1 MKQSLDGLNGQNSR
15 RTRSKD
21 GVNIVSCPLCD
32 QAALFFRLP
41 QTSTKIPDRS
51 SNAPHRESVC
61 RLCLIRFRLFRIRDS
76 IISAASR
83 PGYFSRLILLNH
95 HIRRWH
101 GWCTCEGL

>member
-21 GVNIVSCPLCD
+21 GTVNIVSCPLCD

-61 RLCLIRFRLFRIRDS
+61 PDRSPRMTHWYLPKTTLS
-76 IISAASR
+76 
-83 PGYFSRLILLNH
+83 
-95 HIRRWH
+95 
-101 GWCTCEGL
+101 